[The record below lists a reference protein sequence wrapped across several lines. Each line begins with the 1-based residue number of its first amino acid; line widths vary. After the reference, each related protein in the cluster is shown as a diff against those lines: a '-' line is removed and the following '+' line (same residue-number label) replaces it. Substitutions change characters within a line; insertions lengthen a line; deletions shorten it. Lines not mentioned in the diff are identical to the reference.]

1 MPSIYLHIPFCKS
14 RCAYC
19 DFFST
24 TQLSRREAYVDALCK
39 EATQRLSPLTTDHY
53 PLTTTPSIS
62 TIYFGGGTP
71 SLLSPDQI
79 ARILQTITTG
89 DAPTLGTGKA
99 QALDDYALPLPRPAF
114 GVPASNAQWG
124 ELCGEGVRGRGKR
137 EIPAAK
143 EVRSIGR
150 TIEVTLEANP
160 GDLTP
165 DYLRA
170 IREAGV
176 NRLSIG
182 IQSFDDEVLRLIG
195 RRHTAAEAKAAVKAA
210 QAAGFDNISIDLI
223 YGIPSQLSTLNIS
236 GRGRPRT
243 RTLNSQLSTLNSQ
256 LSAWQDQ
263 IRQALQLGVQ
273 HISTYCLSYE
283 EGTRMTHMLEQGE
296 ITEVDEDTEN
306 AMYDLLVSQL
316 KEAGFEHYE
325 VSNFAL
331 PGYRSRH
338 NSSYW
343 NRTPYIGLGAGA
355 HSYDGART
363 RSWNPDN
370 LEEYIRAVERG
381 EDAATREILTDTDL
395 YNERIMLGLR
405 TAEGIAINEL
415 HNPAM
420 AQPYIERGLLRRTP
434 DNRLVATLQG
444 IHILN
449 RIIEELFCP

>member
-24 TQLSRREAYVDALCK
+24 TLLSRREAYVDALCQ
-39 EATQRLSPLTTDHY
+39 EATRRLSTLNSQPSTLNFQLSPLNSQLST
-53 PLTTTPSIS
+53 LNSIS

-71 SLLSPDQI
+71 SLLSPAQI
-79 ARILQTITTG
+79 ARILQTINAT
-89 DAPTLGTGKA
+89 
-99 QALDDYALPLPRPAF
+99 QA
-114 GVPASNAQWG
+114 
-124 ELCGEGVRGRGKR
+124 
-137 EIPAAK
+137 
-143 EVRSIGR
+143 
-150 TIEVTLEANP
+150 IEVTLEANP

-223 YGIPSQLSTLNIS
+223 YGIPS
-236 GRGRPRT
+236 
-243 RTLNSQLSTLNSQ
+243 TLNSPLF
-256 LSAWQDQ
+256 AWQDQ

-283 EGTRMTHMLEQGE
+283 EGTRMTRMLEQGE

-325 VSNFAL
+325 VSSFAL
-331 PGYRSRH
+331 PSYRSQH

-370 LEEYIRAVERG
+370 LEEYIRAMERG
-381 EDAATREILTDTDL
+381 EDAATYETLTDTDL

-405 TAEGIAINEL
+405 TAEGIALSEL

-434 DNRLVATLQG
+434 ENRLVATLQG

-449 RIIEELFCP
+449 RIIEDLME

>member
-1 MPSIYLHIPFCKS
+1 MSGIYIHIPFCKS

-24 TQLSRREAYVDALCK
+24 TLLSRREAYVDALCK
-39 EATQRLSPLTTDHY
+39 EAKRRLATLNSKLLT
-53 PLTTTPSIS
+53 LPSIS

-79 ARILQTITTG
+79 ARILQTI
-89 DAPTLGTGKA
+89 DAQ
-99 QALDDYALPLPRPAF
+99 QAI
-114 GVPASNAQWG
+114 
-124 ELCGEGVRGRGKR
+124 
-137 EIPAAK
+137 EI
-143 EVRSIGR
+143 
-150 TIEVTLEANP
+150 TLEANP

-170 IREAGV
+170 VREAGV

-195 RRHTAAEAKAAVKAA
+195 RRHTAVEAKAAVKAA

-223 YGIPSQLSTLNIS
+223 YGIPSTIIS
-236 GRGRPRT
+236 PNYKQDGAAPDSIGINFQPHLLDIP
-243 RTLNSQLSTLNSQ
+243 TLNSP
-256 LSAWQDQ
+256 LSAWEAQ
-263 IRQALQLGVQ
+263 IEQALQLGVQ

-283 EGTRMTHMLEQGE
+283 EGTRMTRMLEQGE

-331 PGYRSRH
+331 PGYCSRH

-355 HSYDGART
+355 HSYDGACT
-363 RSWNPDN
+363 RSWDPDN
-370 LEEYIRAVERG
+370 LEEYIRAMERG
-381 EDAATREILTDTDL
+381 EDAATYETLTDTDL

-415 HNPAM
+415 HDPAL
-420 AQPYIERGLLRRTP
+420 AQPFIERGLLQETADRR
-434 DNRLVATLQG
+434 LIATISG

-449 RIIEELFCP
+449 RIIEDLME

>member
-1 MPSIYLHIPFCKS
+1 MPYQFQNPESNAPTMGIYIHIPFCVKK
-14 RCAYC
+14 CDYC
-19 DFFST
+19 DFYSHAPRAGEQERYQRALLRQIRQDSPMAAGRT
-24 TQLSRREAYVDALCK
+24 VD
-39 EATQRLSPLTTDHY
+39 
-53 PLTTTPSIS
+53 

-71 SLLSPDQI
+71 SLLSPAQI
-79 ARILQTITTG
+79 ARILQTINAT
-89 DAPTLGTGKA
+89 
-99 QALDDYALPLPRPAF
+99 QA
-114 GVPASNAQWG
+114 
-124 ELCGEGVRGRGKR
+124 
-137 EIPAAK
+137 
-143 EVRSIGR
+143 
-150 TIEVTLEANP
+150 IEVTLEANP

-223 YGIPSQLSTLNIS
+223 YGIPS
-236 GRGRPRT
+236 
-243 RTLNSQLSTLNSQ
+243 TLNSPLF
-256 LSAWQDQ
+256 AWQDQ

-283 EGTRMTHMLEQGE
+283 EGTRMTRMLEQGE

-325 VSNFAL
+325 VSSFAL
-331 PGYRSRH
+331 PSYRSQH

-370 LEEYIRAVERG
+370 LEEYIRAMERG
-381 EDAATREILTDTDL
+381 EDAATYETLTDTDL

-405 TAEGIAINEL
+405 TAEGIALSEL

-434 DNRLVATLQG
+434 ENRLVATLQG

-449 RIIEELFCP
+449 RIIEDLME

>member
-1 MPSIYLHIPFCKS
+1 M
-14 RCAYC
+14 
-19 DFFST
+19 
-24 TQLSRREAYVDALCK
+24 DALCK
-39 EATQRLSPLTTDHY
+39 EAKRRLSTLNSKRS
-53 PLTTTPSIS
+53 TPTPIT

-79 ARILQTITTG
+79 ARILQTIG
-89 DAPTLGTGKA
+89 AP
-99 QALDDYALPLPRPAF
+99 QA
-114 GVPASNAQWG
+114 
-124 ELCGEGVRGRGKR
+124 
-137 EIPAAK
+137 
-143 EVRSIGR
+143 
-150 TIEVTLEANP
+150 IEVTLEANP

-170 IREAGV
+170 VREAGV

-210 QAAGFDNISIDLI
+210 KAAGFDNISIDLI
-223 YGIPSQLSTLNIS
+223 YGIPSQLSN
-236 GRGRPRT
+236 
-243 RTLNSQLSTLNSQ
+243 LNSP
-256 LSAWQDQ
+256 LSAWEAQ
-263 IRQALQLGVQ
+263 IEQALQLGVQ

-283 EGTRMTHMLEQGE
+283 EGTRMTRMLEQGE
-296 ITEVDEDTEN
+296 INEVDEDTEN

-331 PGYRSRH
+331 PGYRSQH

-363 RSWNPDN
+363 RSWNLEN
-370 LEEYIRAVERG
+370 LEEYIRAQESEQDLAAG
-381 EDAATREILTDTDL
+381 EQLTDTDL

-405 TAEGIAINEL
+405 TKEGIAIDEL
-415 HNPAM
+415 HNPAL
-420 AQPYIERGLLRRTP
+420 ATPFIAKGLLKKTS
-434 DNRLVATLQG
+434 DNRLIATLQG

-449 RIIEELFCP
+449 RIIEDLME

>member
-1 MPSIYLHIPFCKS
+1 MAIFKFSNLHIFKFTHFQITLKVPSIYLHIPFCKS

-24 TQLSRREAYVDALCK
+24 TLLSRREAYIDALCQ
-39 EATQRLSPLTTDHY
+39 EAIRRLSTLNPQLSTLNSQPSTLNSQLSTLNPQPSTSY
-53 PLTTTPSIS
+53 PIS

-79 ARILQTITTG
+79 ARILQTITTW
-89 DAPTLGTGKA
+89 DA
-99 QALDDYALPLPRPAF
+99 
-114 GVPASNAQWG
+114 GVP
-124 ELCGEGVRGRGKR
+124 
-137 EIPAAK
+137 PAEK
-143 EVRSIGR
+143 EVRSPGR

-223 YGIPSQLSTLNIS
+223 YGIPSQLSTLNPQLS
-236 GRGRPRT
+236 
-243 RTLNSQLSTLNSQ
+243 TLNPQLSTLNSP
-256 LSAWQDQ
+256 LLAWQDQ

-283 EGTRMTHMLEQGE
+283 EGTRMTRMLEQGE

-316 KEAGFEHYE
+316 KESGFEHYE

-331 PGYRSRH
+331 PGYRSQH

-370 LEEYIRAVERG
+370 LEEYIRAMERG

-405 TAEGIAINEL
+405 TAEGIALNEL
-415 HNPAM
+415 HDPAL
-420 AQPYIERGLLRRTP
+420 AQPFIERGLLRRTP

-449 RIIEELFCP
+449 RIIEDLME

>member
-1 MPSIYLHIPFCKS
+1 MSGIYIHIPFCKS

-24 TQLSRREAYVDALCK
+24 TLLSRREAYVNALCK
-39 EATQRLSPLTTDHY
+39 EAKRRLATLNSNIS
-53 PLTTTPSIS
+53 TPNPIT

-71 SLLSPDQI
+71 SLLSTEQV
-79 ARILQTITTG
+79 ARVLRTI
-89 DAPTLGTGKA
+89 DAP
-99 QALDDYALPLPRPAF
+99 QA
-114 GVPASNAQWG
+114 
-124 ELCGEGVRGRGKR
+124 
-137 EIPAAK
+137 
-143 EVRSIGR
+143 
-150 TIEVTLEANP
+150 TEVTLEANP
-160 GDLTP
+160 GDLSP

-195 RRHTAAEAKAAVKAA
+195 RRHTAAQAKDAVKAA

-223 YGIPSQLSTLNIS
+223 YGIPSQRS
-236 GRGRPRT
+236 PR
-243 RTLNSQLSTLNSQ
+243 NSQ
-256 LSAWQDQ
+256 LSAWEAQ
-263 IRQALQLGVQ
+263 IEQALQLGVQ

-283 EGTRMTHMLEQGE
+283 EGTRMTRMLEQGE
-296 ITEVDEDTEN
+296 INEVDEDTEN

-331 PGYRSRH
+331 SGYRSKH

-370 LEEYIRAVERG
+370 LEEYIRAQEM
-381 EDAATREILTDTDL
+381 EETPHSESASTMATYETLTATDL
-395 YNERIMLGLR
+395 YNERILLGLR

-415 HNPAM
+415 HNPTLAT
-420 AQPYIERGLLRRTP
+420 PYIERGLLKQTP
-434 DNRLVATLQG
+434 DKRLVATLQG

-449 RIIEELFCP
+449 RIIEDLFSS

>member
-1 MPSIYLHIPFCKS
+1 M
-14 RCAYC
+14 
-19 DFFST
+19 
-24 TQLSRREAYVDALCK
+24 DALCK
-39 EATQRLSPLTTDHY
+39 EAKRRLATLNSKRS
-53 PLTTTPSIS
+53 TPNPIT

-79 ARILQTITTG
+79 ARIQQTIA
-89 DAPTLGTGKA
+89 AP
-99 QALDDYALPLPRPAF
+99 QA
-114 GVPASNAQWG
+114 
-124 ELCGEGVRGRGKR
+124 
-137 EIPAAK
+137 
-143 EVRSIGR
+143 
-150 TIEVTLEANP
+150 IEVTLEANP

-165 DYLRA
+165 NYLRA
-170 IREAGV
+170 VREAGV

-210 QAAGFDNISIDLI
+210 KAAGFDNISIDLI
-223 YGIPSQLSTLNIS
+223 YGIPSQY
-236 GRGRPRT
+236 
-243 RTLNSQLSTLNSQ
+243 STLNSQ
-256 LSAWQDQ
+256 LSAWEAQ
-263 IRQALQLGVQ
+263 IEQALQLGVQ

-283 EGTRMTHMLEQGE
+283 EGTRMTRMLEQGE
-296 ITEVDEDTEN
+296 INEVDEDTEN

-331 PGYRSRH
+331 SGYRSKH

-370 LEEYIRAVERG
+370 LEEYIRAQEM
-381 EDAATREILTDTDL
+381 EETPHSESASTMATYETLTDTDL
-395 YNERIMLGLR
+395 YNERIMLRLR

-415 HNPAM
+415 HNPTLAT
-420 AQPYIERGLLRRTP
+420 PYIERGLLKQTP
-434 DNRLVATLQG
+434 DKRLVATLQG

-449 RIIEELFCP
+449 RIIEDLFSS

>member
-1 MPSIYLHIPFCKS
+1 MSGIYIHIPFCKS

-39 EATQRLSPLTTDHY
+39 EAKRRLATLNSKRS
-53 PLTTTPSIS
+53 TPNPIT

-79 ARILQTITTG
+79 ARILQTI
-89 DAPTLGTGKA
+89 DAP
-99 QALDDYALPLPRPAF
+99 QA
-114 GVPASNAQWG
+114 
-124 ELCGEGVRGRGKR
+124 
-137 EIPAAK
+137 
-143 EVRSIGR
+143 
-150 TIEVTLEANP
+150 IEVTLEANP

-165 DYLRA
+165 NYLRA
-170 IREAGV
+170 VREAGV

-210 QAAGFDNISIDLI
+210 KAAGFDNISIDLI
-223 YGIPSQLSTLNIS
+223 YGIPSQY
-236 GRGRPRT
+236 
-243 RTLNSQLSTLNSQ
+243 STLNSQ
-256 LSAWQDQ
+256 LSAWEAQ
-263 IRQALQLGVQ
+263 IEQALQLGVQ

-283 EGTRMTHMLEQGE
+283 EGTRMTRMLEQGE
-296 ITEVDEDTEN
+296 INEVDEDTEN

-331 PGYRSRH
+331 SGYRSKH

-370 LEEYIRAVERG
+370 LEEYIRAQEM
-381 EDAATREILTDTDL
+381 EETPHSESASTMATYETLTDTDL
-395 YNERIMLGLR
+395 YNERIMLRLR

-415 HNPAM
+415 HNPTLAT
-420 AQPYIERGLLRRTP
+420 PYIERGLLKQTP
-434 DNRLVATLQG
+434 DKRLVATLQG

-449 RIIEELFCP
+449 RIIEDLFSS

>member
-1 MPSIYLHIPFCKS
+1 MYSLYLHIPFCKS

-24 TQLSRREAYVDALCK
+24 TLLSRREAYVDALCQ
-39 EATQRLSPLTTDHY
+39 EATRRLSPLTTNH
-53 PLTTTPSIS
+53 PIS

-71 SLLSPDQI
+71 SLLSPDRI
-79 ARILQTITTG
+79 ARVLQTINAT
-89 DAPTLGTGKA
+89 
-99 QALDDYALPLPRPAF
+99 QA
-114 GVPASNAQWG
+114 
-124 ELCGEGVRGRGKR
+124 
-137 EIPAAK
+137 
-143 EVRSIGR
+143 
-150 TIEVTLEANP
+150 IEVTLEANP

-195 RRHTAAEAKAAVKAA
+195 RRHTAAQAKAAVKAA

-223 YGIPSQLSTLNIS
+223 YGIPSQLSTLNS
-236 GRGRPRT
+236 P
-243 RTLNSQLSTLNSQ
+243 LL
-256 LSAWQDQ
+256 AWQDQ

-283 EGTRMTHMLEQGE
+283 EGTRMTRMLEQGE

-331 PGYRSRH
+331 PGYCSRH

-370 LEEYIRAVERG
+370 LEEYIRAMERG
-381 EDAATREILTDTDL
+381 EDAATYETLTDTDL

-405 TAEGIAINEL
+405 TAEGIALSEL
-415 HNPAM
+415 HNPAL
-420 AQPYIERGLLRRTP
+420 AQPFIERGLLRRTP

-449 RIIEELFCP
+449 RIIEDLME

>member
-1 MPSIYLHIPFCKS
+1 MSGIYIHIPFCKS

-39 EATQRLSPLTTDHY
+39 EAKRRLATLDSKGS
-53 PLTTTPSIS
+53 TPNPIT

-79 ARILQTITTG
+79 ARILHTI
-89 DAPTLGTGKA
+89 DAP
-99 QALDDYALPLPRPAF
+99 QA
-114 GVPASNAQWG
+114 
-124 ELCGEGVRGRGKR
+124 
-137 EIPAAK
+137 
-143 EVRSIGR
+143 
-150 TIEVTLEANP
+150 IEVTLEANP

-165 DYLRA
+165 NYLRA
-170 IREAGV
+170 VREAGV

-210 QAAGFDNISIDLI
+210 KAAGFDNISIDLI
-223 YGIPSQLSTLNIS
+223 YGIPSQY
-236 GRGRPRT
+236 
-243 RTLNSQLSTLNSQ
+243 STLNSQ
-256 LSAWQDQ
+256 LSAWEAQ
-263 IRQALQLGVQ
+263 IEQALQLGVQ

-283 EGTRMTHMLEQGE
+283 EGTRMTRMLEQGE
-296 ITEVDEDTEN
+296 INEVDEDTEN

-325 VSNFAL
+325 VTNFAL
-331 PGYRSRH
+331 SGYRSKH

-370 LEEYIRAVERG
+370 LEEYIRAQEM
-381 EDAATREILTDTDL
+381 EETPHSESASTMATYETLTDTDL

-405 TAEGIAINEL
+405 TAEGIAIEEL
-415 HNPAM
+415 HDTALATPF
-420 AQPYIERGLLRRTP
+420 IERGLLRQT
-434 DNRLVATLQG
+434 DNRFIATISG

-449 RIIEELFCP
+449 RIIEDWME

>member
-1 MPSIYLHIPFCKS
+1 M
-14 RCAYC
+14 
-19 DFFST
+19 
-24 TQLSRREAYVDALCK
+24 DALCK
-39 EATQRLSPLTTDHY
+39 EAKRRLATLNSKRS
-53 PLTTTPSIS
+53 TPNPIT

-79 ARILQTITTG
+79 ARILHTI
-89 DAPTLGTGKA
+89 DAP
-99 QALDDYALPLPRPAF
+99 QA
-114 GVPASNAQWG
+114 
-124 ELCGEGVRGRGKR
+124 
-137 EIPAAK
+137 
-143 EVRSIGR
+143 
-150 TIEVTLEANP
+150 IEVTLEANP

-165 DYLRA
+165 NYLRA
-170 IREAGV
+170 VREAGV

-210 QAAGFDNISIDLI
+210 QDAGFDNISIDLI
-223 YGIPSQLSTLNIS
+223 YGIPSLPLYSSLNQSDSATPDCI
-236 GRGRPRT
+236 GINFQPH
-243 RTLNSQLSTLNSQ
+243 LLDISTLNSP
-256 LSAWQDQ
+256 LSAWEAQ
-263 IRQALQLGVQ
+263 IEQALQLGVQ

-283 EGTRMTHMLEQGE
+283 EGTRMTRMLEQGE

-331 PGYRSRH
+331 PGYRSQH

-370 LEEYIRAVERG
+370 LEEYIRAMERG
-381 EDAATREILTDTDL
+381 EDAATYETLTDTDL

-415 HNPAM
+415 HDPAL
-420 AQPYIERGLLRRTP
+420 AQPFIERGLLQETADRR
-434 DNRLVATLQG
+434 LIATISG

-449 RIIEELFCP
+449 RIIEDLME

>member
-1 MPSIYLHIPFCKS
+1 MYHLRTQTAHDNLQIYTFSNLHIQDIVSGIYIHIPFCKS
-14 RCAYC
+14 RCAYR

-39 EATQRLSPLTTDHY
+39 EAKRRLATLNSKRS
-53 PLTTTPSIS
+53 TPNPIT

-79 ARILQTITTG
+79 ARILQTI
-89 DAPTLGTGKA
+89 DAP
-99 QALDDYALPLPRPAF
+99 QA
-114 GVPASNAQWG
+114 
-124 ELCGEGVRGRGKR
+124 
-137 EIPAAK
+137 
-143 EVRSIGR
+143 
-150 TIEVTLEANP
+150 IEVTIEANP

-170 IREAGV
+170 VREAGV

-210 QAAGFDNISIDLI
+210 KDAGFNNISIDLI
-223 YGIPSQLSTLNIS
+223 YGIPSLALYTPQNQSDGAAWRPHLLDISTLT
-236 GRGRPRT
+236 PP
-243 RTLNSQLSTLNSQ
+243 
-256 LSAWQDQ
+256 LSAWEAQ
-263 IRQALQLGVQ
+263 IEQALQLGVQ

-283 EGTRMTHMLEQGE
+283 EGTRMTRMLEQGE

-306 AMYDLLVSQL
+306 AMYDLLVARL
-316 KEAGFEHYE
+316 TAAGFEHYE
-325 VSNFAL
+325 VSNFSL
-331 PGYRSRH
+331 RGYRSQH

-343 NRTPYIGLGAGA
+343 NRTPYLGLGAGA

-363 RSWNPDN
+363 RSWNPDD
-370 LEEYIRAVERG
+370 LEAYIRAQENG
-381 EDAATREILTDTDL
+381 EDATTCETLTDTDL

-405 TAEGIAINEL
+405 TAEGIAIEEL
-415 HNPAM
+415 HDTAL
-420 AQPYIERGLLRRTP
+420 ATPYIERGLLRQT
-434 DNRLVATLQG
+434 DNRFIATISG

-449 RIIEELFCP
+449 RIIEDWME

>member
-1 MPSIYLHIPFCKS
+1 MSGIYIHIPFCKS

-24 TQLSRREAYVDALCK
+24 TLLSRREAYVDALCK
-39 EATQRLSPLTTDHY
+39 EAKRRLATQNSILS
-53 PLTTTPSIS
+53 TPNPIT

-71 SLLSPDQI
+71 SLLSAEQV
-79 ARILQTITTG
+79 ARVLRTI
-89 DAPTLGTGKA
+89 DAP
-99 QALDDYALPLPRPAF
+99 QA
-114 GVPASNAQWG
+114 
-124 ELCGEGVRGRGKR
+124 
-137 EIPAAK
+137 
-143 EVRSIGR
+143 
-150 TIEVTLEANP
+150 TEVTLEANP
-160 GDLTP
+160 GDLSP

-210 QAAGFDNISIDLI
+210 KAAGFDNISIDLI
-223 YGIPSQLSTLNIS
+223 YGIPSQY
-236 GRGRPRT
+236 
-243 RTLNSQLSTLNSQ
+243 STLNSQ
-256 LSAWQDQ
+256 LSAWEAQ
-263 IRQALQLGVQ
+263 IEQALQLGVQ

-283 EGTRMTHMLEQGE
+283 KDTRMTRMLEQGE
-296 ITEVDEDTEN
+296 INEVDEDTEN

-331 PGYRSRH
+331 SGYRSKH

-370 LEEYIRAVERG
+370 LEEYIRAQEM
-381 EDAATREILTDTDL
+381 EETPHSESASTMATYETLTDTDL
-395 YNERIMLGLR
+395 YNERIMLRLR

-415 HNPAM
+415 HNPTLAT
-420 AQPYIERGLLRRTP
+420 PYIERGLLKQTP
-434 DNRLVATLQG
+434 DKRLVATLQG

-449 RIIEELFCP
+449 RIIEDLFSS

>member
-1 MPSIYLHIPFCKS
+1 MSGIYIHIPFCKS

-39 EATQRLSPLTTDHY
+39 EAKRRLATLNSKRS
-53 PLTTTPSIS
+53 TPNPIT

-79 ARILQTITTG
+79 ARILQTI
-89 DAPTLGTGKA
+89 DAP
-99 QALDDYALPLPRPAF
+99 QA
-114 GVPASNAQWG
+114 V
-124 ELCGEGVRGRGKR
+124 
-137 EIPAAK
+137 
-143 EVRSIGR
+143 
-150 TIEVTLEANP
+150 EVTLEANP

-165 DYLRA
+165 NYLRA
-170 IREAGV
+170 VREAGV

-210 QAAGFDNISIDLI
+210 KAAGFDNISIDLI
-223 YGIPSQLSTLNIS
+223 YGIPSQY
-236 GRGRPRT
+236 
-243 RTLNSQLSTLNSQ
+243 STLNSQ
-256 LSAWQDQ
+256 LSAWEAQ
-263 IRQALQLGVQ
+263 IEQALQLGVQ

-296 ITEVDEDTEN
+296 INEVDEDTEN

-331 PGYRSRH
+331 SGYRSKH

-370 LEEYIRAVERG
+370 LEEYIRAQEM
-381 EDAATREILTDTDL
+381 EETPHSESASTMATYETLTDTDL
-395 YNERIMLGLR
+395 YNERIMLRLR

-415 HNPAM
+415 HNPTLAT
-420 AQPYIERGLLRRTP
+420 PYIERGLLKQTP
-434 DNRLVATLQG
+434 DKRLVATLQG

-449 RIIEELFCP
+449 RIIEDLFSS

>member
-1 MPSIYLHIPFCKS
+1 MSGIYIHIPFCKS

-24 TQLSRREAYVDALCK
+24 TLLSRREAYVDALCK
-39 EATQRLSPLTTDHY
+39 EAKRRLATLNSNLS
-53 PLTTTPSIS
+53 TPNPIT

-71 SLLSPDQI
+71 SLLSAEQV
-79 ARILQTITTG
+79 ARVLQTI
-89 DAPTLGTGKA
+89 DAP
-99 QALDDYALPLPRPAF
+99 QA
-114 GVPASNAQWG
+114 
-124 ELCGEGVRGRGKR
+124 
-137 EIPAAK
+137 
-143 EVRSIGR
+143 
-150 TIEVTLEANP
+150 TEVTLEANP
-160 GDLTP
+160 GDLSP

-195 RRHTAAEAKAAVKAA
+195 RRHTAAQAKDAVKAA
-210 QAAGFDNISIDLI
+210 QVAGFDNISIDLI
-223 YGIPSQLSTLNIS
+223 YGIPSQRSTRNT
-236 GRGRPRT
+236 P
-243 RTLNSQLSTLNSQ
+243 
-256 LSAWQDQ
+256 LSAWEAQ
-263 IRQALQLGVQ
+263 IEQALQLGVQ

-283 EGTRMTHMLEQGE
+283 EGTRMTRMLEQGE
-296 ITEVDEDTEN
+296 INEVDEDTEN

-331 PGYRSRH
+331 PGYRSQH

-370 LEEYIRAVERG
+370 LEEYIRAQEM
-381 EDAATREILTDTDL
+381 EETPHSESASTMATYETLTDTDL
-395 YNERIMLGLR
+395 YNERIMLRLR

-415 HNPAM
+415 HNPTLAT
-420 AQPYIERGLLRRTP
+420 PYIERGLLKQTP
-434 DNRLVATLQG
+434 DKRLVATLQG

-449 RIIEELFCP
+449 RIIEDLFSS

>member
-1 MPSIYLHIPFCKS
+1 MSGIYIHIPFCKS

-24 TQLSRREAYVDALCK
+24 TQLSQREAYVDALCK
-39 EATQRLSPLTTDHY
+39 EAKRRLATLNSKRS
-53 PLTTTPSIS
+53 TPNPIT

-79 ARILQTITTG
+79 ARILQTI
-89 DAPTLGTGKA
+89 DAP
-99 QALDDYALPLPRPAF
+99 QA
-114 GVPASNAQWG
+114 
-124 ELCGEGVRGRGKR
+124 
-137 EIPAAK
+137 
-143 EVRSIGR
+143 
-150 TIEVTLEANP
+150 IEVTLEANP

-165 DYLRA
+165 NYLRA
-170 IREAGV
+170 VREAGV

-210 QAAGFDNISIDLI
+210 KAAGFDNISIDLI
-223 YGIPSQLSTLNIS
+223 YGIPSQY
-236 GRGRPRT
+236 
-243 RTLNSQLSTLNSQ
+243 STLNSQ
-256 LSAWQDQ
+256 LSAWEAQ
-263 IRQALQLGVQ
+263 IEQALQLGVQ

-296 ITEVDEDTEN
+296 INEVDEDTEN

-331 PGYRSRH
+331 SGYRSKH

-370 LEEYIRAVERG
+370 LEEYIRAQEM
-381 EDAATREILTDTDL
+381 EETPYSESASTMATYETLTDTDL

-415 HNPAM
+415 HNPTLAT
-420 AQPYIERGLLRRTP
+420 PYIERGLLKQTP
-434 DNRLVATLQG
+434 DKRLVATLQG

-449 RIIEELFCP
+449 RIIEDLFSS

>member
-1 MPSIYLHIPFCKS
+1 M
-14 RCAYC
+14 
-19 DFFST
+19 
-24 TQLSRREAYVDALCK
+24 DALCK
-39 EATQRLSPLTTDHY
+39 EAKRRLATL
-53 PLTTTPSIS
+53 PSIS

-79 ARILQTITTG
+79 ARILQTI
-89 DAPTLGTGKA
+89 DAP
-99 QALDDYALPLPRPAF
+99 QAM
-114 GVPASNAQWG
+114 
-124 ELCGEGVRGRGKR
+124 
-137 EIPAAK
+137 
-143 EVRSIGR
+143 
-150 TIEVTLEANP
+150 EVTLEANP

-170 IREAGV
+170 VREAGV

-210 QAAGFDNISIDLI
+210 QDAGFANISIDLI
-223 YGIPSQLSTLNIS
+223 YGIPSQISTLK
-236 GRGRPRT
+236 
-243 RTLNSQLSTLNSQ
+243 SQ

-283 EGTRMTHMLEQGE
+283 EGTRMTRMLEQGE
-296 ITEVDEDTEN
+296 INEVDEDTEN

-325 VSNFAL
+325 VSNFA
-331 PGYRSRH
+331 PPSYRSQH

-343 NRTPYIGLGAGA
+343 NRTPYIGIGAGA

-370 LEEYIRAVERG
+370 LEEYIRTMERG
-381 EDAATREILTDTDL
+381 EDAATYETLTDTDL
-395 YNERIMLGLR
+395 YNERIMLSLR
-405 TAEGIAINEL
+405 TAEGIALNEL
-415 HNPAM
+415 HDPTL
-420 AQPYIERGLLRRTP
+420 AQPYIDKGLLCLTD

-449 RIIEELFCP
+449 RIIEDLME

>member
-1 MPSIYLHIPFCKS
+1 MVRPGDRTSLS
-14 RCAYC
+14 
-19 DFFST
+19 S
-24 TQLSRREAYVDALCK
+24 QLSTL
-39 EATQRLSPLTTDHY
+39 P
-53 PLTTTPSIS
+53 PIS

-71 SLLSPDQI
+71 SLLSPNQI
-79 ARILQTITTG
+79 ARILQTI
-89 DAPTLGTGKA
+89 DAP
-99 QALDDYALPLPRPAF
+99 QA
-114 GVPASNAQWG
+114 
-124 ELCGEGVRGRGKR
+124 
-137 EIPAAK
+137 
-143 EVRSIGR
+143 
-150 TIEVTLEANP
+150 IEVTLETNP

-170 IREAGV
+170 VREAGV

-210 QAAGFDNISIDLI
+210 QDAGFNNISIDLI
-223 YGIPSQLSTLNIS
+223 YGIPSLALYTPQNQSDGAAPDSIGINF
-236 GRGRPRT
+236 RPH
-243 RTLNSQLSTLNSQ
+243 LLDISTLNSPF
-256 LSAWQDQ
+256 SAWEAQ
-263 IRQALQLGVQ
+263 IEQALQLGVQ

-283 EGTRMTHMLEQGE
+283 EGTRMTRMLEQGE

-331 PGYRSRH
+331 PDYRSRH

-363 RSWNPDN
+363 RSWNTDN
-370 LEEYIRAVERG
+370 LEEYIRAQGSGKDPAAG
-381 EDAATREILTDTDL
+381 EQLTDTDL

-405 TAEGIAINEL
+405 TAEGIALNEL
-415 HNPAM
+415 HDPTL
-420 AQPYIERGLLRRTP
+420 AQPYIDKGLLCLTD

-449 RIIEELFCP
+449 RIIEDLME

>member
-1 MPSIYLHIPFCKS
+1 MSGIYIHIPFCKS

-24 TQLSRREAYVDALCK
+24 TLLSRREAYVDALCK
-39 EATQRLSPLTTDHY
+39 EAKRRLATINSNLS
-53 PLTTTPSIS
+53 TPTPIT

-71 SLLSPDQI
+71 SLLSTEQV
-79 ARILQTITTG
+79 ARVLRTI
-89 DAPTLGTGKA
+89 DAP
-99 QALDDYALPLPRPAF
+99 QA
-114 GVPASNAQWG
+114 
-124 ELCGEGVRGRGKR
+124 
-137 EIPAAK
+137 
-143 EVRSIGR
+143 
-150 TIEVTLEANP
+150 TEVTLEANP
-160 GDLTP
+160 GDLST

-195 RRHTAAEAKAAVKAA
+195 RRHTAAQAKDAVKAA

-223 YGIPSQLSTLNIS
+223 YGIPSQRS
-236 GRGRPRT
+236 PRNT
-243 RTLNSQLSTLNSQ
+243 P
-256 LSAWQDQ
+256 LSAWEAQ
-263 IRQALQLGVQ
+263 IEQALQLGVQ

-283 EGTRMTHMLEQGE
+283 EGTRMTRMLEQGE
-296 ITEVDEDTEN
+296 INEVDEDTEN
-306 AMYDLLVSQL
+306 AMYDLLVARL
-316 KEAGFEHYE
+316 KAAGFEHYE

-331 PGYRSRH
+331 PSYRSQH

-370 LEEYIRAVERG
+370 LEEYIRAMERG
-381 EDAATREILTDTDL
+381 EDATTYETLTDTDL

-415 HNPAM
+415 HDPTL
-420 AQPYIERGLLRRTP
+420 AQPYIDKGLLCLTD

-449 RIIEELFCP
+449 RIIEDLME

>member
-24 TQLSRREAYVDALCK
+24 TLLSRREAYVDALCQ
-39 EATQRLSPLTTDHY
+39 EATRRLSTLNPQLSTLNSQ
-53 PLTTTPSIS
+53 PSILNSIS

-89 DAPTLGTGKA
+89 DAPTMSRA
-99 QALDDYALPLPRPAF
+99 
-114 GVPASNAQWG
+114 V
-124 ELCGEGVRGRGKR
+124 
-137 EIPAAK
+137 K
-143 EVRSIGR
+143 EVRSEVYSDIIGSR

-223 YGIPSQLSTLNIS
+223 YGIPS
-236 GRGRPRT
+236 P
-243 RTLNSQLSTLNSQ
+243 LNSPLF
-256 LSAWQDQ
+256 AWQDQ
-263 IRQALQLGVQ
+263 INQALQLGVQ

-283 EGTRMTHMLEQGE
+283 EGTRMTRMLEQGE

-370 LEEYIRAVERG
+370 LEEYIRAMERG
-381 EDAATREILTDTDL
+381 EDAATYETLTDTDL

-405 TAEGIAINEL
+405 TAEGIALNEL
-415 HNPAM
+415 HDPAL
-420 AQPYIERGLLRRTP
+420 AQPFIERGLLRRTP

-449 RIIEELFCP
+449 RIIEDLME

>member
-1 MPSIYLHIPFCKS
+1 MSGIYIHLPFCKS
-14 RCAYC
+14 RGAYC

-24 TQLSRREAYVDALCK
+24 TLLSRREAYVDALCK
-39 EATQRLSPLTTDHY
+39 EAKRRLATLNSKRS
-53 PLTTTPSIS
+53 TPNPVT

-79 ARILQTITTG
+79 ARIQQTLA
-89 DAPTLGTGKA
+89 AP
-99 QALDDYALPLPRPAF
+99 QA
-114 GVPASNAQWG
+114 
-124 ELCGEGVRGRGKR
+124 
-137 EIPAAK
+137 
-143 EVRSIGR
+143 
-150 TIEVTLEANP
+150 IEVTLEANP

-165 DYLRA
+165 NYLRA
-170 IREAGV
+170 VREAGV

-210 QAAGFDNISIDLI
+210 KAAGFDNISIDLI
-223 YGIPSQLSTLNIS
+223 YGIPSQY
-236 GRGRPRT
+236 
-243 RTLNSQLSTLNSQ
+243 STLNSQ
-256 LSAWQDQ
+256 LSAWEAQ
-263 IRQALQLGVQ
+263 IEQALQLGVQ

-296 ITEVDEDTEN
+296 INEVDEDTEN

-331 PGYRSRH
+331 SGYRSKH

-370 LEEYIRAVERG
+370 LEEYIRAQEM
-381 EDAATREILTDTDL
+381 EETPHSESASTMATYETLTDTDL
-395 YNERIMLGLR
+395 YNERIMLRLR

-415 HNPAM
+415 HNPTLAT
-420 AQPYIERGLLRRTP
+420 PYIERGLLKQTP
-434 DNRLVATLQG
+434 DKRLVATLQG

-449 RIIEELFCP
+449 RIIEDLFSS

>member
-1 MPSIYLHIPFCKS
+1 MSGIYIHIPFCKS

-39 EATQRLSPLTTDHY
+39 EAKRRLATLNSKRS
-53 PLTTTPSIS
+53 TPNPIT

-79 ARILQTITTG
+79 ARILQTI
-89 DAPTLGTGKA
+89 DAP
-99 QALDDYALPLPRPAF
+99 QA
-114 GVPASNAQWG
+114 
-124 ELCGEGVRGRGKR
+124 
-137 EIPAAK
+137 
-143 EVRSIGR
+143 
-150 TIEVTLEANP
+150 IEVTLEANP

-165 DYLRA
+165 NYLRA
-170 IREAGV
+170 VREAGV

-210 QAAGFDNISIDLI
+210 KAAGFDNISIDLI
-223 YGIPSQLSTLNIS
+223 YGIPSQY
-236 GRGRPRT
+236 
-243 RTLNSQLSTLNSQ
+243 STLNSQ
-256 LSAWQDQ
+256 LSAWEAQ
-263 IRQALQLGVQ
+263 IEQALQLGVQ

-296 ITEVDEDTEN
+296 INEVDEDTEN

-331 PGYRSRH
+331 SGYRSKH

-370 LEEYIRAVERG
+370 LEEYIRAQEM
-381 EDAATREILTDTDL
+381 EETPHSESASTMATYETLTDTDL
-395 YNERIMLGLR
+395 YNERIMLRLR

-415 HNPAM
+415 HNPTLAT
-420 AQPYIERGLLRRTP
+420 PYIERGLLKQTP
-434 DNRLVATLQG
+434 DKRLVATLQG

-449 RIIEELFCP
+449 RIIEDLFSS

>member
-1 MPSIYLHIPFCKS
+1 MSGIYIHIPFCKS

-39 EATQRLSPLTTDHY
+39 EAKRRLAILNSKRS
-53 PLTTTPSIS
+53 TPNPIT

-79 ARILQTITTG
+79 ARILHTI
-89 DAPTLGTGKA
+89 DAP
-99 QALDDYALPLPRPAF
+99 QA
-114 GVPASNAQWG
+114 
-124 ELCGEGVRGRGKR
+124 
-137 EIPAAK
+137 
-143 EVRSIGR
+143 
-150 TIEVTLEANP
+150 IEVTLEANP

-165 DYLRA
+165 DYLLA
-170 IREAGV
+170 VREAGV

-210 QAAGFDNISIDLI
+210 QAAGFDNISIYLI
-223 YGIPSQLSTLNIS
+223 YGIPSLALYTPQNQSD
-236 GRGRPRT
+236 GAAWRPH
-243 RTLNSQLSTLNSQ
+243 LLDISTLNSP
-256 LSAWQDQ
+256 LSAWEAQ
-263 IRQALQLGVQ
+263 IEQALQLGVQ

-283 EGTRMTHMLEQGE
+283 EGTRMTRMLAQGE
-296 ITEVDEDTEN
+296 INEVDEDTEN

-331 PGYRSRH
+331 PGYCSQH

-343 NRTPYIGLGAGA
+343 NRTPYMGLGAGA

-363 RSWNPDN
+363 RSWNTDN
-370 LEEYIRAVERG
+370 LEEYIRAQESGQAAAG
-381 EDAATREILTDTDL
+381 EQLTDTDL

-405 TAEGIAINEL
+405 TAEGIALNEL
-415 HNPAM
+415 HDPTL
-420 AQPYIERGLLRRTP
+420 AQPYIDKGLLCLTD

-449 RIIEELFCP
+449 RIIEDLME

>member
-1 MPSIYLHIPFCKS
+1 MSGIYIHIPFCKS

-24 TQLSRREAYVDALCK
+24 TLLSRREAYVDALCK
-39 EATQRLSPLTTDHY
+39 EAKRRLATQNSILS
-53 PLTTTPSIS
+53 TPNPIT

-71 SLLSPDQI
+71 SLLSAEQV
-79 ARILQTITTG
+79 ARVLRTI
-89 DAPTLGTGKA
+89 DAP
-99 QALDDYALPLPRPAF
+99 QA
-114 GVPASNAQWG
+114 
-124 ELCGEGVRGRGKR
+124 
-137 EIPAAK
+137 
-143 EVRSIGR
+143 
-150 TIEVTLEANP
+150 TEVTLEANP
-160 GDLTP
+160 GDLSP

-210 QAAGFDNISIDLI
+210 KAAGFDNISIDLI
-223 YGIPSQLSTLNIS
+223 YGIPSQY
-236 GRGRPRT
+236 
-243 RTLNSQLSTLNSQ
+243 STLNSQ
-256 LSAWQDQ
+256 LSAWEAQ
-263 IRQALQLGVQ
+263 IEQALQLGVQ

-283 EGTRMTHMLEQGE
+283 EGTRMTRMLEQGE
-296 ITEVDEDTEN
+296 INEVDEDTEN

-331 PGYRSRH
+331 SGYRSKH

-370 LEEYIRAVERG
+370 LEEYIRAQEM
-381 EDAATREILTDTDL
+381 EETPHSESASTMATYETLTDTDL
-395 YNERIMLGLR
+395 YNERIMLRLR

-415 HNPAM
+415 HNPTLAT
-420 AQPYIERGLLRRTP
+420 PYIERGLLKQTP
-434 DNRLVATLQG
+434 DKRLVATLQG

-449 RIIEELFCP
+449 RIIEDLFSS

>member
-1 MPSIYLHIPFCKS
+1 
-14 RCAYC
+14 
-19 DFFST
+19 
-24 TQLSRREAYVDALCK
+24 DALCK
-39 EATQRLSPLTTDHY
+39 EATQRLSPLTTDHS
-53 PLTTTPSIS
+53 PLTTDHSPLTTNHPIS

-89 DAPTLGTGKA
+89 DAPTISRAK
-99 QALDDYALPLPRPAF
+99 
-114 GVPASNAQWG
+114 
-124 ELCGEGVRGRGKR
+124 
-137 EIPAAK
+137 K

-195 RRHTAAEAKAAVKAA
+195 RRHTAAKAKAAVKAA

-223 YGIPSQLSTLNIS
+223 YGIPSQ
-236 GRGRPRT
+236 R
-243 RTLNSQLSTLNSQ
+243 STLNSQ

-283 EGTRMTHMLEQGE
+283 DGTRMTRMLEQGE

-316 KEAGFEHYE
+316 KEANFEHYE

-370 LEEYIRAVERG
+370 LEEYIRAMERG
-381 EDAATREILTDTDL
+381 EDASACETLTDTDL

-405 TAEGIAINEL
+405 TAEGIAISEL
-415 HNPAM
+415 HNPAL
-420 AQPYIERGLLRRTP
+420 AQPYIERGLLQETADRRLT
-434 DNRLVATLQG
+434 ATISG

-449 RIIEELFCP
+449 RIIEDLME

>member
-1 MPSIYLHIPFCKS
+1 MYSLYLHIPFCKS

-24 TQLSRREAYVDALCK
+24 TLLSRREAYVDALCK
-39 EATQRLSPLTTDHY
+39 EAKRRLSTL
-53 PLTTTPSIS
+53 PSIS

-79 ARILQTITTG
+79 ARILQNI
-89 DAPTLGTGKA
+89 DAP
-99 QALDDYALPLPRPAF
+99 QA
-114 GVPASNAQWG
+114 
-124 ELCGEGVRGRGKR
+124 
-137 EIPAAK
+137 
-143 EVRSIGR
+143 
-150 TIEVTLEANP
+150 IEVTIEANP

-170 IREAGV
+170 VREAGV

-210 QAAGFDNISIDLI
+210 QDAGFDNISIDLI
-223 YGIPSQLSTLNIS
+223 YGIPSLPLYS
-236 GRGRPRT
+236 
-243 RTLNSQLSTLNSQ
+243 SQNQSDSAAPDCIGINFQPHLLDISTLNSP
-256 LSAWQDQ
+256 LSAWEAQ
-263 IRQALQLGVQ
+263 IEQALQLGVQ

-316 KEAGFEHYE
+316 IKAGFEHYE

-343 NRTPYIGLGAGA
+343 NRTHYIGLGAGA

-370 LEEYIRAVERG
+370 LEEYIRAMERG
-381 EDAATREILTDTDL
+381 EDAAACETLTDTDL

-405 TAEGIAINEL
+405 TAEGIALSEL
-415 HNPAM
+415 HNPAL
-420 AQPYIERGLLRRTP
+420 AQPYIERSLLQETADRRLT
-434 DNRLVATLQG
+434 ATISG

-449 RIIEELFCP
+449 RIIEDLME

>member
-1 MPSIYLHIPFCKS
+1 MSGIYIHIPFCKS

-39 EATQRLSPLTTDHY
+39 EAKRRLATLNSKRS
-53 PLTTTPSIS
+53 TPNPIT

-79 ARILQTITTG
+79 ARILHTI
-89 DAPTLGTGKA
+89 DAP
-99 QALDDYALPLPRPAF
+99 QA
-114 GVPASNAQWG
+114 
-124 ELCGEGVRGRGKR
+124 
-137 EIPAAK
+137 
-143 EVRSIGR
+143 
-150 TIEVTLEANP
+150 IEVTLEANP

-165 DYLRA
+165 NYLRA
-170 IREAGV
+170 VREAGV

-182 IQSFDDEVLRLIG
+182 TQSFDDEVLRLIG

-223 YGIPSQLSTLNIS
+223 YGIPSTIIS
-236 GRGRPRT
+236 PNYKQDGAAPDCIGINFQPH
-243 RTLNSQLSTLNSQ
+243 LHVPSPLNSQ
-256 LSAWQDQ
+256 LSAWQEQ

-283 EGTRMTHMLEQGE
+283 EGTRMTRMLEQGE
-296 ITEVDEDTEN
+296 INEVDEDTEN

-331 PGYRSRH
+331 PGYRSQH
-338 NSSYW
+338 NSNYW
-343 NRTPYIGLGAGA
+343 NRTPYMGLGAGA

-370 LEEYIRAVERG
+370 LEEYIRAQEM
-381 EDAATREILTDTDL
+381 EETPHSESASTMATYETLTDTDL
-395 YNERIMLGLR
+395 YNERIMLRLR

-415 HNPAM
+415 HNPTLAT
-420 AQPYIERGLLRRTP
+420 PYIERGLLKQTP
-434 DNRLVATLQG
+434 DKRLVATLQG

-449 RIIEELFCP
+449 RIIEDVFRS

>member
-1 MPSIYLHIPFCKS
+1 MPSLYLHIPFCKS

-24 TQLSRREAYVDALCK
+24 TLLPRREAYVDALCK
-39 EATQRLSPLTTDHY
+39 EATRRLSPLNSQLST
-53 PLTTTPSIS
+53 LNSIS

-71 SLLSPDQI
+71 SLLSPNQI
-79 ARILQTITTG
+79 ARILQTINAT
-89 DAPTLGTGKA
+89 
-99 QALDDYALPLPRPAF
+99 QA
-114 GVPASNAQWG
+114 
-124 ELCGEGVRGRGKR
+124 
-137 EIPAAK
+137 
-143 EVRSIGR
+143 
-150 TIEVTLEANP
+150 IEVTLEANP

-165 DYLRA
+165 DYLHA

-182 IQSFDDEVLRLIG
+182 IQSFDDEVLRRIG

-223 YGIPSQLSTLNIS
+223 YGIPTQLSPLNPQLSTLN
-236 GRGRPRT
+236 P
-243 RTLNSQLSTLNSQ
+243 QLSPLNPP
-256 LSAWQDQ
+256 LLAWQDQ

-283 EGTRMTHMLEQGE
+283 EGTRMTRMLEQGE

-355 HSYDGART
+355 HSYDGVRT

-370 LEEYIRAVERG
+370 LEEYIRAMERG
-381 EDAATREILTDTDL
+381 EDAATYETLTDTDL

-405 TAEGIAINEL
+405 TAEGIALSEL
-415 HNPAM
+415 HAPAL
-420 AQPYIERGLLRRTP
+420 AQPFIERGLLQETTDRRLT
-434 DNRLVATLQG
+434 ATISG

-449 RIIEELFCP
+449 RIIEDLME

>member
-24 TQLSRREAYVDALCK
+24 TLLSRREAYVDALCK
-39 EATQRLSPLTTDHY
+39 EATRRLSPLTTDHS
-53 PLTTTPSIS
+53 PLTTNHPIS

-79 ARILQTITTG
+79 ARILQTIITG
-89 DAPTLGTGKA
+89 DAPTMSRA
-99 QALDDYALPLPRPAF
+99 
-114 GVPASNAQWG
+114 
-124 ELCGEGVRGRGKR
+124 E
-137 EIPAAK
+137 K

-195 RRHTAAEAKAAVKAA
+195 RRHTAAQAKAAVKAA

-223 YGIPSQLSTLNIS
+223 YGIPSQLSTLNAQLS
-236 GRGRPRT
+236 
-243 RTLNSQLSTLNSQ
+243 TLNSQLSTLNSQ
-256 LSAWQDQ
+256 LSTLNPQLLAWQDQ

-283 EGTRMTHMLEQGE
+283 EGTRMTRMLEQGE

-331 PGYRSRH
+331 PGYRSQH

-355 HSYDGART
+355 HSYDGARI

-370 LEEYIRAVERG
+370 LEEYIRAMERG
-381 EDAATREILTDTDL
+381 EDAATYETLTDTDL

-405 TAEGIAINEL
+405 TAEGIALNEL
-415 HNPAM
+415 HNPAL
-420 AQPYIERGLLRRTP
+420 AQPFIERGLLKETADRRLT
-434 DNRLVATLQG
+434 ATISG

-449 RIIEELFCP
+449 RIIEDLME

>member
-24 TQLSRREAYVDALCK
+24 TLLSRREAYVDALCE
-39 EATQRLSPLTTDHY
+39 EATRRLSSLTTDHSPLTTNH
-53 PLTTTPSIS
+53 PIS

-89 DAPTLGTGKA
+89 DA
-99 QALDDYALPLPRPAF
+99 
-114 GVPASNAQWG
+114 GVP
-124 ELCGEGVRGRGKR
+124 
-137 EIPAAK
+137 PAEK
-143 EVRSIGR
+143 EVRSPSR

-182 IQSFDDEVLRLIG
+182 IQSFDDEVLHRIG

-223 YGIPSQLSTLNIS
+223 YGIPSTLNCPGAQAS
-236 GRGRPRT
+236 SPANYSPHSP
-243 RTLNSQLSTLNSQ
+243 LL
-256 LSAWQDQ
+256 AWQDQ
-263 IRQALQLGVQ
+263 ISQALQLGVQ

-283 EGTRMTHMLEQGE
+283 EGTRMTRMLEQGE

-331 PGYRSRH
+331 PGYRSQH

-370 LEEYIRAVERG
+370 LEEYIRAMERG

-405 TAEGIAINEL
+405 TAEGIALNEL
-415 HNPAM
+415 HDPAL
-420 AQPYIERGLLRRTP
+420 AQPFIERGLLRRTP

-449 RIIEELFCP
+449 RIIEDLME

>member
-39 EATQRLSPLTTDHY
+39 EAKRRLSTLNSQLST
-53 PLTTTPSIS
+53 LNSQPSTLNPIS

-79 ARILQTITTG
+79 ARILQAIN
-89 DAPTLGTGKA
+89 AP
-99 QALDDYALPLPRPAF
+99 QA
-114 GVPASNAQWG
+114 
-124 ELCGEGVRGRGKR
+124 
-137 EIPAAK
+137 
-143 EVRSIGR
+143 
-150 TIEVTLEANP
+150 IEVTLEANP

-182 IQSFDDEVLRLIG
+182 IQSFDDEVLRRIG

-236 GRGRPRT
+236 PDRSGRT
-243 RTLNSQLSTLNSQ
+243 RTLNSQRSTLNTQ
-256 LSAWQDQ
+256 LLSAWEAQ
-263 IRQALQLGVQ
+263 IEQALQLGVQ

-283 EGTRMTHMLEQGE
+283 EGTRMTRMLEQGE

-316 KEAGFEHYE
+316 IKAGFEHYE

-343 NRTPYIGLGAGA
+343 NRTHYIGLGAGA

-370 LEEYIRAVERG
+370 LEEYIRAMERG
-381 EDAATREILTDTDL
+381 EDAAACETLTDTDL

-405 TAEGIAINEL
+405 TAEGIALSEL
-415 HNPAM
+415 HNPAL
-420 AQPYIERGLLRRTP
+420 AQPYIERSLLQETADRRLT
-434 DNRLVATLQG
+434 ATISG

-449 RIIEELFCP
+449 RIIEDLME